1 MLYFSYFILILS
13 FLLFLIACI
22 FLLKKN
28 IIYFLYLFFYSIS
41 AFILML
47 TYIENFIF
55 CWSFL
60 LEENFIIKN
69 PNDWVWIV
77 FIISFYMAFILFLPY
92 LFFCIYINI
101 SNLFFCFEQK
111 KIRSLIFLGYYFCL
125 LSLILLFDFSKSGMF
140 SLNTK
145 NDIFFEFQPELEN
158 FIIFVFGTFFDFSIS
173 LILILFLLFN
183 YIACKNYKII
193 LVTLTFIS
201 FWIYYWFSGAGLM
214 QDFFLILCAIL
225 IIECNRWAFYFLF
238 YLHKIKNYC

>member
-1 MLYFSYFILILS
+1 MLYYSYFILILS
-13 FLLFLIACI
+13 FLLFFIACI

-28 IIYFLYLFFYSIS
+28 ILYFLYLFFYGIF

-47 TYIENFIF
+47 IYIENFIF

-77 FIISFYMAFILFLPY
+77 FTISLYMAFILLLPY
-92 LFFCIYINI
+92 LLFCIYINI
-101 SNLFFCFEQK
+101 SNLFFFFEQE
-111 KIRSLIFLGYYFCL
+111 KIRGLIFFFYYFCL
-125 LSLILLFDFSKSGMF
+125 ISLILLFDFSKSGMF
-140 SLNTK
+140 LLNTK

-158 FIIFVFGTFFDFSIS
+158 FIIFVFGTFFDFSIT

-193 LVTLTFIS
+193 LVTLACIS

-214 QDFFLILCAIL
+214 QDFFLILCVL
-225 IIECNRWAFYFLF
+225 LFIECNRWAFYFLF
-238 YLHKIKNYC
+238 YVNKIKNYY